1 MMLNKDGEGVRKV
14 NCKEKC
20 NLLFYGSTR
29 VGASAAIDTSAVLLS
44 CTKFDFPYIPNAGS
58 QLMLAVLRASSAIK
72 FEHSH
77 AQVDNRS
84 LAIFYGD
91 FSRKDSFRGVL

>member
-1 MMLNKDGEGVRKV
+1 MVTGVSKV

-20 NLLFYGSTR
+20 NLLFYGSVR
-29 VGASAAIDTSAVLLS
+29 VGASAAIGTSAVCCIALS
-44 CTKFDFPYIPNAGS
+44 SICPYIPNAGS
-58 QLMLAVLRASSAIK
+58 QLMLSVLRASSAIT

-84 LAIFYGD
+84 LPIFYGKL
-91 FSRKDSFRGVL
+91 STKDSFRGVL